1 VPRDGG
7 APQRVSVVNV
17 NVKNHFGHEKRVAV
31 NSSDRRGSAG
41 KAATDKV
48 FTTYDIQACLFDH
61 RRVEY
66 LRDAI
71 YRTVREGDIVVD
83 AGSGT
88 GLLGMFAAQAGAAR
102 VYCVELNGEFIPVIE
117 EHARRNGLSDRI
129 VAVHA
134 DATSPLD
141 LPDGVDVVI
150 SEVISAG
157 FFYEPQLQIMNNL
170 RKFLKP
176 GGAIVPNAMRNYVE
190 LIEAQERLYDL
201 TFNFDSRF
209 TNLAGDRSLSS
220 RALYLETDFRGVTDP
235 DISERAPVRAT
246 ASGTVNA
253 VKITYEIQFVENG
266 EWIDTPTE
274 FLLNP
279 QIIFL
284 PSPIDIESDHVY
296 KVSLSY
302 RASESPRT
310 CEIVISE

>member
-1 VPRDGG
+1 M
-7 APQRVSVVNV
+7 
-17 NVKNHFGHEKRVAV
+17 
-31 NSSDRRGSAG
+31 
-41 KAATDKV
+41 
-48 FTTYDIQACLFDH
+48 FTAYDIQACLFDR

-71 YRTVREGDIVVD
+71 QRTVRGGDVVVD

-88 GLLGMFAAQAGAAR
+88 GLLGMFAAQAGAAK
-102 VYCVELNGEFIPVIE
+102 VYCIELNGDFIPVIE
-117 EHARRNGLSDRI
+117 ENARRNGLSDRI
-129 VAVHA
+129 VPVHA
-134 DATSPLD
+134 DATKALD
-141 LPDGVDVVI
+141 HILPNPVDMVI

-157 FFYEPQLQIMNNL
+157 FFYEPQLQIMSNL

-190 LIEAQERLYDL
+190 LIEAQETLYDL

-209 TNLAGDRSLSS
+209 TDLAGDRPLTS
-220 RALYLETDFRGVTDP
+220 RTLYLATNFHGVTDP
-235 DISERAPVRAT
+235 VISEIAPVRAT
-246 ASGTVNA
+246 SRGTANA
-253 VKITYEIQFVENG
+253 AKITYEIQFVDNG

-284 PSPIDIESDHVY
+284 PSPVDVDVDHVY

-310 CEIVISE
+310 CNIVISD